1 MFISLS
7 LEHSSL
13 AGDVTRVSTT
23 RPQSSQPQILKDA
36 ASNREVNIKN
46 AAAWETLTTT
56 KDATDGDEK
65 QKAGEKNDPKTKGTD
80 NTLWSEFQSRE
91 QQMKA
96 REKSKEEQAEQMRL
110 EREKAQEEREKQ
122 IKLEEERKEKEAQQK
137 LEKEKQEME
146 DLKRVE
152 KANVEQGKAN
162 QDIAK
167 ESRKIIREQAKAGNK
182 NILGSLGLS
191 MKEDEEDSFDEEE
204 DVEEGEL

>member
-1 MFISLS
+1 
-7 LEHSSL
+7 
-13 AGDVTRVSTT
+13 
-23 RPQSSQPQILKDA
+23 
-36 ASNREVNIKN
+36 
-46 AAAWETLTTT
+46 
-56 KDATDGDEK
+56 
-65 QKAGEKNDPKTKGTD
+65 
-80 NTLWSEFQSRE
+80 
-91 QQMKA
+91 MKA